1 MSRVGNS
8 NSLPGSGV
16 RIIESTGNAVTVESH
31 LETIQAANN
40 RLRMLK
46 KYNPQN
52 DYWIAPAPTPPAP
65 KVTVA
70 PIPKFTVE
78 RIV

>member
-1 MSRVGNS
+1 M
-8 NSLPGSGV
+8 V

-40 RLRMLK
+40 RLRMLR
-46 KYNPQN
+46 KYNPGTE
-52 DYWIAPAPTPPAP
+52 YWVETLDRGFKNPLP
-65 KVTVA
+65 KFTVS

-78 RIV
+78 RIPA